1 MRPGRLEIPEGL
13 DPARAQEWACGEFG
27 VVVGADE
34 AGRGPLFGPVAAAA
48 VVLDPG
54 TELPGLDDSKK
65 LTEAKREALFPLIQE
80 KARAWGIGTASAEEI
95 DRMNILNATF
105 LAVRRALEQVAV
117 PWDRLLMDGS
127 VLVRGI
133 DPARQFC
140 VVKGDARVQAIAAAS
155 VLAKV
160 HRDRLIV
167 ELAGKYPGYALER
180 NKGYPSREHL
190 DGIRKLGYTPEHR
203 RSFHVKE
210 LEPDLFGGEGA

>member
-13 DPARAQEWACGEFG
+13 DLAGAQEWACGEFG

-80 KARAWGIGTASAEEI
+80 RARAWGIGTASAAEI
-95 DRMNILNATF
+95 DQMNILNATF
-105 LAVRRALEQVAV
+105 LAVRRAIEQISV
-117 PWDRLLMDGS
+117 PWDKLLMDGS

-133 DPARQFC
+133 APSRQFC

-167 ELAGKYPGYALER
+167 ELAKTYPGYGLEK

-210 LEPDLFGGEGA
+210 FEPDLFDGL

>member
-1 MRPGRLEIPEGL
+1 MSPGRLEIPEGL
-13 DPARAQEWACGEFG
+13 DPERAQRWACERFG

-34 AGRGPLFGPVAAAA
+34 AGRGPLFGPVAAA
-48 VVLDPG
+48 VVALGPG

-65 LTEAKREALFPLIQE
+65 LTEAKREALFPLIQAR
-80 KARAWGIGTASAEEI
+80 ARAWGIGTASAAEI
-95 DRMNILNATF
+95 DELNILGATF
-105 LAVRRALEQVAV
+105 LAVRRALEQVAI

-127 VLVRGI
+127 LLVRGI

-140 VVKGDARVQAIAAAS
+140 VVKGDVRVQSIAAAS

-167 ELAGKYPGYALER
+167 ELAKKYPGYALEK

-190 DGIRKLGYTPEHR
+190 DGIRRLGYTPEHR

-210 LEPDLFGGEGA
+210 LEQCDLFGKG